1 MYKLVDWE
9 LSTSHADLKTRIFKT
24 KDYNVGARAYSSP
37 LLHFIAYGRKLD
49 IIPFFTLMQEHFK
62 STFFSNEIV
71 KINIK
76 IKQIISDYSGSQ
88 ESIFEDYNRTFD
100 MFNLGIVVFKILAYN
115 LKTSEEIKRD
125 IDSPSSFWGQL
136 LTFARKCTLSDE
148 NPYMGPSDAIQQF
161 NVIKDYLSFEK
172 PQTGGRHATK
182 EKISILGRERIVHK
196 VGRIKMVTYKHKL
209 IPLREA
215 RRIENTRAKI
225 PKRSIRTT

>member
-1 MYKLVDWE
+1 
-9 LSTSHADLKTRIFKT
+9 
-24 KDYNVGARAYSSP
+24 
-37 LLHFIAYGRKLD
+37 
-49 IIPFFTLMQEHFK
+49 
-62 STFFSNEIV
+62 
-71 KINIK
+71 
-76 IKQIISDYSGSQ
+76 
-88 ESIFEDYNRTFD
+88 
-100 MFNLGIVVFKILAYN
+100 
-115 LKTSEEIKRD
+115 
-125 IDSPSSFWGQL
+125 
-136 LTFARKCTLSDE
+136 
-148 NPYMGPSDAIQQF
+148 MGPSDAIQQF